1 MKPMRRK
8 KSRRGSDN
16 ENSFHLN
23 SPEIVPVP
31 FNSPDN
37 RPGSLNR
44 KKFQPMNLDE
54 KTRKK
59 KEKRRKRK
67 EEMRLQQSINEPKKT
82 ESQEYFKTKVQVT
95 PLNFS
100 DKNYKKNYVTETLF
114 AGSLH
119 LGYRDN
125 TDQQAEAENVK
136 SDEKFTSWREL
147 FDEKMK
153 TES

>member
-1 MKPMRRK
+1 
-8 KSRRGSDN
+8 
-16 ENSFHLN
+16 
-23 SPEIVPVP
+23 
-31 FNSPDN
+31 
-37 RPGSLNR
+37 
-44 KKFQPMNLDE
+44 MNLDE

-67 EEMRLQQSINEPKKT
+67 EEMRLQQSINKPKIKKT
-82 ESQEYFKTKVQVT
+82 ESQEYFRTKVQVT

-100 DKNYKKNYVTETLF
+100 EKNYTKNYITETLF

-125 TDQQAEAENVK
+125 TDQEAEAETVK